1 MLIVSNLVKN
11 FGKQDILQGINV
23 TIKQGEVVSIIGP
36 SGSGKST
43 FLRCINLLETPT
55 SGEIIFKET
64 PIYEPKKKISEQ
76 VLNDYRKKIGMV
88 FQHFNI
94 FPHLSVLDN
103 MILAPVQA
111 KMMTKDEAIK
121 QAEALLQKVGL
132 MDKIHDNPST
142 LSGGQKQRL
151 AIIRA
156 LLMGPEV
163 MLFDEPTSA
172 LDPEM
177 VKDVLSVIK
186 DVVNMGMTVL
196 IVTHEMRFAEEVSDR
211 ILFMDEGRIVEEGTP
226 EQVFH
231 HPQQER
237 TQLFLSKV
245 L

>member
-55 SGEIIFKET
+55 SGEIIFKGT

>member
-11 FGKQDILQGINV
+11 FGKQDILKGINV
-23 TIKQGEVVSIIGP
+23 TVKQGEVVSIIGP

-55 SGEIIFKET
+55 SGEIIFKGT
-64 PIYEPKKKISEQ
+64 PIYEPKKKTSEQ
-76 VLNDYRKKIGMV
+76 ALNDYRKKIGMV

-121 QAEALLQKVGL
+121 QAEALLLKVGL

-156 LLMGPEV
+156 LMMGPEV

-231 HPQQER
+231 HPRQER
-237 TQLFLSKV
+237 TQMFLSKV

>member
-55 SGEIIFKET
+55 SGEIIFKGT

-76 VLNDYRKKIGMV
+76 TLNDYRKKIGMV

-111 KMMTKDEAIK
+111 KTMTKDEAIK